1 MHSLCGYFE
10 GGSMLKF
17 CVMVFGALLQLGM
30 AHAETGG
37 KRDVEVSLQQF
48 SVSSAGQ
55 VAVLG
60 ATGRVKPGE
69 VIEYQVVYHNVS
81 GHSVRQVNATLP
93 IPKDTEYVPE
103 SAKPRNVL
111 ASVDNLNYAP
121 LPLRRSV
128 KLPNGRVE
136 EQLVPI
142 VEYRSL
148 RWVLGDF
155 SVNQK
160 VTVSARVRLVPL
172 GDVKVKK

>member
-1 MHSLCGYFE
+1 MLKLYGYLE
-10 GGSMLKF
+10 RGGMLKF
-17 CVMVFGALLQLGM
+17 CVMVFGVLLQLGF

-48 SVSSAGQ
+48 KVESTGQ
-55 VAVLG
+55 I
-60 ATGRVKPGE
+60 ATLAAAGRVKPGE
-69 VIEYQVVYHNVS
+69 TIEYRVIYHNVS
-81 GHSVRQVNATLP
+81 GHVVRRVNATLP

-103 SAKPRNVL
+103 SAQPRNVL

-121 LPLRRSV
+121 LPLRRVV
-128 KLPNGRVE
+128 KLPSGRVE

-160 VTVSARVRLVPL
+160 TTVSARVRLAPL
-172 GDVKVKK
+172 AEVKAKK